1 MSGNGVKV
9 GVRPCAAET
18 EKSGRPGEED
28 RYQTKG
34 LVCGQ
39 DGISAESLG
48 AMGRIRYVLEEGG
61 HDDLVAELLEIFNE
75 MVHLQASSA
84 ATAAQNEALKQRV
97 IRLSVD

>member
-1 MSGNGVKV
+1 
-9 GVRPCAAET
+9 
-18 EKSGRPGEED
+18 
-28 RYQTKG
+28 
-34 LVCGQ
+34 
-39 DGISAESLG
+39 
-48 AMGRIRYVLEEGG
+48 MGRIRYVLEEGG